1 MLLDM
6 DGTLVDSDAAVER
19 AWTAWAADY
28 DLDPAAVLAIAHGTP
43 AERTVSAML
52 PDLAPDEVAR
62 AAAHQLILQYDDLS
76 DVVPTYGAERLIS
89 VLARRTMPWAV
100 VTSADR
106 RLAHARLDAA
116 GIPVPVLITSE
127 DVTAGKPA
135 PDAYLL
141 AARTLGVLASRC
153 LVVEDAEPGLR
164 AWPRRRGPDSGAQE
178 PRRRH
183 PTLRSRRTGR
193 PPGHQRT
200 RGLESRQAVGATVV
214 GRWRRQPITTARG
227 PSSPGTLCGA
237 LPATG
242 GYFSLGRNAD
252 VTADNPG
259 TGGTYTPPDKEPR
272 RGQVSRHR
280 RRVPRPCNIPNCAG
294 KSPPTPYGGDPW
306 R

>member
-1 MLLDM
+1 MKRNGRLEAVSAVLLDM

-19 AWTAWAADY
+19 AWSAWAAEY

-62 AAAHQLILQYDDLS
+62 AAARQLMLQYDDLS
-76 DVVPTYGAERLIS
+76 DIVPTYGAERLIS

-106 RLAHARLDAA
+106 RLARARLHAA

-164 AWPRRRGPDSGAQE
+164 AGREAGALTAALKSLDGDIRLSDLEELADLLDTNGPE
-178 PRRRH
+178 
-183 PTLRSRRTGR
+183 
-193 PPGHQRT
+193 
-200 RGLESRQAVGATVV
+200 
-214 GRWRRQPITTARG
+214 
-227 PSSPGTLCGA
+227 PSSPEKL
-237 LPATG
+237 
-242 GYFSLGRNAD
+242 
-252 VTADNPG
+252 
-259 TGGTYTPPDKEPR
+259 
-272 RGQVSRHR
+272 
-280 RRVPRPCNIPNCAG
+280 
-294 KSPPTPYGGDPW
+294 
-306 R
+306 

>member
-1 MLLDM
+1 MEHNGLLEAVSAVLLDM
-6 DGTLVDSDAAVER
+6 DGTLVESDAAVER
-19 AWTAWAADY
+19 AWNAWAAEY
-28 DLDPAAVLAIAHGTP
+28 DLDPAAVVAIAHGTP

-62 AAAHQLILQYDDLS
+62 AAARQLMLQYDDLS

-106 RLAHARLDAA
+106 RLARARLHAA

-164 AWPRRRGPDSGAQE
+164 AGRAAGALTAALKSLDGDIRLSDLEELADLLDTNGPE
-178 PRRRH
+178 
-183 PTLRSRRTGR
+183 
-193 PPGHQRT
+193 
-200 RGLESRQAVGATVV
+200 
-214 GRWRRQPITTARG
+214 
-227 PSSPGTLCGA
+227 PSSPEKL
-237 LPATG
+237 
-242 GYFSLGRNAD
+242 
-252 VTADNPG
+252 
-259 TGGTYTPPDKEPR
+259 
-272 RGQVSRHR
+272 
-280 RRVPRPCNIPNCAG
+280 
-294 KSPPTPYGGDPW
+294 
-306 R
+306 